1 MRDFAELWDND
12 KGVIDNMI
20 NLRDLYVAA
29 YQQTPSYDLAL
40 AIGSISSLISR
51 NDYHLMISEIEN
63 ERREFH
69 GEERTR

>member
-1 MRDFAELWDND
+1 MSDFTELWNND
-12 KGVIDNMI
+12 KGVIENMV
-20 NLRDLYVAA
+20 NLRDLYMTA

-51 NDYHLMISEIEN
+51 MDYRLMVSKIEN